1 MKANAYSSEVTNDY
15 SSLVS
20 RVEAGDAQAEAE
32 FTQLFLPGVSALV
45 RRKARPGDPIVD
57 DLVQDVLQ
65 RLIQRLR
72 DSALNDPQA
81 LPAYVRSTAVNMV
94 LAEYRR
100 RARRGEHSASVDIET
115 LQSPDDPD
123 QNAQRDQLGQCIR
136 VLLAELPT
144 ERDREILRRFYL
156 DEHDRDTVCVALDID
171 VNHFRRVLHR
181 ARQRLKVL
189 IQRAGIGE
197 LR

>member
-1 MKANAYSSEVTNDY
+1 MPVTAPSSAVANDY
-15 SSLVS
+15 SSLVA
-20 RVEAGDAQAEAE
+20 RIEAGDIQAETE
-32 FTQLFLPGVSALV
+32 FTQHFLPGILALV

-72 DSALNDPQA
+72 DSALNDPKA
-81 LPAYVRSTAVNMV
+81 LPAYVRSTAVNTV

-100 RARRGEHSASVDIET
+100 RARRGEHSASVNIET
-115 LQSPDDPD
+115 LQSPDNPD

-136 VLLAELPT
+136 TLLMELPT
-144 ERDREILRRFYL
+144 QRDREVLQRFYL
-156 DEHDRDTVCVALDID
+156 DEHDRDTICAALDID
-171 VNHFRRVLHR
+171 VSHFRRVLHR
-181 ARQRLKVL
+181 ARQRLKIL
-189 IQRAGIGE
+189 IQRTSIGE